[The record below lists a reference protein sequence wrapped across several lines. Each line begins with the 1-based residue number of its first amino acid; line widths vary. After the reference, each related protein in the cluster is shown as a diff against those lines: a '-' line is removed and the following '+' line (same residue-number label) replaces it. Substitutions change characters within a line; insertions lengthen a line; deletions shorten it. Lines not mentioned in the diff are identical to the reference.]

1 MWRPCLLNRWKLVT
15 SPESNTI
22 RVLQVQESALAAG
35 RQDVLKLLAKFIN
48 YNKETEGR
56 RLDQKPPF
64 TGIDELFSLEFWNG
78 PEARRAE
85 LPSGGGLASA
95 RGLAVIAGHLARG
108 GGDLLSRGA
117 WQKMHQDPKIGF
129 CFGMKCYFT
138 QVWLT
143 VELI

>member
-1 MWRPCLLNRWKLVT
+1 M
-15 SPESNTI
+15 
-22 RVLQVQESALAAG
+22 AAG
-35 RQDVLKLLAKFIN
+35 REDVVKLLTKFIN

-56 RLDQKPPF
+56 RLDARPPF
-64 TGIDELFSLEFWNG
+64 TGSSDAFSLEFWNS

-95 RGLAVIAGHLARG
+95 RGLAVIAGHLARR

-117 WQKMHQDPKIGF
+117 WEKMHQDSTLGF

-138 QVWLT
+138 QVT
-143 VELI
+143 QMYFTKPDNSHDELQGWCGRFQGWTSL